1 MELVQGGTLANR
13 ITPNGMP
20 PADVARVGAAVA
32 GALAAVHSYGLVHRD
47 IKPANILISRTGEV
61 KLSDFGIARELEA
74 ERLTSAADVIGTA
87 AYLSPEQARGAQ
99 VGPPTDVYALGLVLL
114 ESLTGRREYPGSA
127 VESAVARLLR
137 DPVVPPTLPGSWPT
151 LLRAMTQSEPGQ
163 APDGGRGRGGPDRPG
178 RGRRGAATG
187 HSHTAAT
194 GSGHR
199 TTAAGEG
206 NPRPA
211 APS

>member
-1 MELVQGGTLANR
+1 MQVLAKLHHPHLVTVYDASSGVDTGRTAASDDADLTYLVMELVQGGTLANR

-47 IKPANILISRTGEV
+47 IKPANILISPTGEV

-87 AYLSPEQARGAQ
+87 AYLSPEQARGAE

-114 ESLTGRREYPGSA
+114 ESLTGRREYPGRRWNPRSRGCC
-127 VESAVARLLR
+127 VIPSCRR
-137 DPVVPPTLPGSWPT
+137 PFPV
-151 LLRAMTQSEPGQ
+151 
-163 APDGGRGRGGPDRPG
+163 RGRHCCAR
-178 RGRRGAATG
+178 
-187 HSHTAAT
+187 
-194 GSGHR
+194 
-199 TTAAGEG
+199 
-206 NPRPA
+206 
-211 APS
+211 